1 MNNKMLTILVVG
13 LLVALGAGPAVSH
26 AQVIDPELQ
35 STLDQLS
42 PDDPVDVLVILTDQV
57 DIKKVKD
64 QNSGKPK
71 SEVRSALVTALKAKK
86 DKTQKAIKDLL
97 KGKAIKVE
105 SLWII
110 NGLAVT
116 ATKAVIMDLAGQPGI
131 ESIRLD
137 GVIVQSDAV
146 SAYSGT
152 FTGTPEWNLNAIGA
166 PALWGMGYAGAGRV
180 VAIMDTGVDVNHDDL
195 APRWRGGANS
205 WYDPNGEHA
214 APYDSDGHG
223 TRVMGVLVGGDAT
236 GTAIGVAPE
245 AQWIAV
251 KMFDDG
257 GAAAYSVIH
266 LGFQWLLDPDGN
278 PQTDDMPDVINNSW
292 GYSQKVD
299 TCFAE
304 FQPDI
309 QVLKAAEIAVVFA
322 AGNNGPNRSTSESPA
337 NYAESFAVGA
347 ADETLAIAST
357 SSRGPSACVGTL
369 YPEVVAPGVG
379 IKTDNTTYGGAFP
392 TEYTVVSGTSI
403 AAPHISG
410 AIALLLDAFPWA
422 GVSDLEAALKDGA
435 VDLGAGGPDND
446 SGYGLID
453 LVQSYHQLEQSLPVC
468 TDADG
473 DGYYAEAGC
482 GAVQDCDDADGTVY
496 PGATETKHDG
506 IDQDCNG
513 FDLTIDITSA
523 IYSSD
528 GKLSVEATSDLGQS
542 AALNLAGYGSMS
554 WNRKQSRWS
563 ISVRNVSQ
571 NPGSVTVAGSEGET
585 TAPTTVDTGSG
596 GGGKGG
602 GGKGKNK

>member
-1 MNNKMLTILVVG
+1 MNNRKLTILVVG
-13 LLVALGAGPAVSH
+13 LLVAFGAGPAVSH
-26 AQVIDPELQ
+26 AQVIDPEMQ
-35 STLDQLS
+35 STLDRLS
-42 PDDPVDVLVILTDQV
+42 PDEPVEVLVILSDQV
-57 DIKKVKD
+57 DVKKVKD
-64 QNSGKPK
+64 KNKDK
-71 SEVRSALVTALKAKK
+71 SKGELRSALITALKAKR

-97 KGKAIKVE
+97 KGKAIKVT

-116 ATKAVIMDLAGQPGI
+116 TTKAVIMDLASQPGI

-137 GVIVQSDAV
+137 GVIFQSDAV

-152 FTGTPEWNLNAIGA
+152 FTGAPEWNLEAIGA
-166 PALWGMGYAGAGRV
+166 PALWEMGHTGAGRV
-180 VAIMDTGVDVNHDDL
+180 VAIMDTGVDANHDDL
-195 APRWRGGANS
+195 APRWRGGSNS

-214 APYDSDGHG
+214 APYDADGHG

-251 KMFDDG
+251 KMFNDA

-278 PQTDDMPDVINNSW
+278 PQTNDTPDVINNSW
-292 GYSQKVD
+292 GSSQQVN
-299 TCFAE
+299 TCFTE
-304 FQPDI
+304 FQPDV
-309 QVLKAAEIAVVFA
+309 QVLKAAEVAVVFA
-322 AGNNGPNRSTSESPA
+322 AGNSGPHASTSDSPA

-347 ADETLAIAST
+347 ADDTLAIAST
-357 SSRGPSACVGTL
+357 SSRGPSACDGTP
-369 YPEVVAPGVG
+369 YPEVAAPGVG
-379 IKTDNTTYGGAFP
+379 IKTDDTTFGGTFP
-392 TEYTVVSGTSI
+392 TEYTVVSGTSV
-403 AAPHISG
+403 AAPHVSG
-410 AIALLLDAFPWA
+410 AMALLLDAFPWA
-422 GVSDLEAALKDGA
+422 GVSDLEAALKEGA
-435 VDLGAGGPDND
+435 VDLGASGPDND

-453 LVQSYHQLEQSLPVC
+453 LVQSYHELEQTLPVC

-482 GAVQDCDDADGTVY
+482 GAVPDCDDADGTVY
-496 PGATETKHDG
+496 PGAAEIKHDG

-523 IYSSD
+523 IYGSD
-528 GKLSVEATSDLGQS
+528 GKLSVEATSALGQN
-542 AALNLAGYGSMS
+542 AALELVDYGTMS
-554 WNRKQSRWS
+554 WSRKKGFWS

-571 NPGSVTVAGSEGET
+571 DPGIVTVGGIEGATSAVTTLDAGT
-585 TAPTTVDTGSG
+585 G
-596 GGGKGG
+596 GGNG